1 MAQLNF
7 DAREV
12 KPSSSPDPIPAGKYL
27 VEVTDSEM
35 KETKNKDGS
44 YLELV
49 FTVVDGEYR
58 GRKLWDRLCIN
69 HPNSK
74 TVEIARANLSAVCH
88 AVGVLQPQDS
98 VQLHGLPL
106 GVRVILKDDNN
117 GEKRNEV
124 KGYYRRK
131 DIEQPVAAPQAPV
144 GDNTAPWKRG

>member
-12 KPSSSPDPIPAGKYL
+12 KPSAAPDPIPAGKYL
-27 VEVTDSEM
+27 VEISESEM

-58 GRKLWDRLCIN
+58 GRKIWDRLCIN
-69 HPNSK
+69 HPNAK
-74 TVEIARANLSAVCH
+74 TVEIARANLSAICH

-98 VQLHGLPL
+98 AQLHGLPL
-106 GVRVILKDDNN
+106 VVGVRLKKNEQN
-117 GEKRNEV
+117 GDMYNEV
-124 KGYYRRK
+124 KGYKKR
-131 DIEQPVAAPQAPV
+131 ETMELPAQAPTN
-144 GDNTAPWKRG
+144 DKTPPWKRG

>member
-12 KPSSSPDPIPAGKYL
+12 KPSAAPDPIPAGKYL
-27 VEVTDSEM
+27 VEINESEM

-69 HPNSK
+69 HPNAK
-74 TVEIARANLSAVCH
+74 TVEIARANLSAICH
-88 AVGVLQPQDS
+88 SVGVLQPQDS

-106 GVRVILKDDNN
+106 CVRVILKEDNN
-117 GEKRNEV
+117 GEKRNEI
-124 KGYYRRK
+124 KGYYRRE

>member
-12 KPSSSPDPIPAGKYL
+12 KPSAAPDPIPAGKYL
-27 VEVTDSEM
+27 VEISESEM

-49 FTVVDGEYR
+49 FTVLDGEYR
-58 GRKLWDRLCIN
+58 GRKIWDRLCIN
-69 HPNSK
+69 HPNAK

-106 GVRVILKDDNN
+106 VVNVRLKKNEQTGDSH
-117 GEKRNEV
+117 NEV
-124 KGYYRRK
+124 KGYKKR
-131 DIEQPVAAPQAPV
+131 ETMEVPAQAPIN
-144 GDNTAPWKRG
+144 DNTAPWKRG